1 MTDIR
6 LDVTNRDL

>member
-6 LDVTNRDL
+6 

>member
-6 LDVTNRDL
+6 L